1 MTYYETLEKVKLGA
15 RINYYNGI
23 YALVLGFVF
32 IALSNV
38 IVKMNFNRIN
48 IVWKVFSQYNS
59 DISSIITRFMIFKG
73 LFIIL
78 AGIFFIYLSAH
89 IYKRKEKTAWLV
101 LSAIGLLFWSSLLIM
116 EILDRNILM
125 IILSSIGG
133 ISFIIG
139 LIFPIRYYLL
149 DIGYSSE

>member
-1 MTYYETLEKVKLGA
+1 
-15 RINYYNGI
+15 
-23 YALVLGFVF
+23 
-32 IALSNV
+32 
-38 IVKMNFNRIN
+38 
-48 IVWKVFSQYNS
+48 
-59 DISSIITRFMIFKG
+59 MIFKG